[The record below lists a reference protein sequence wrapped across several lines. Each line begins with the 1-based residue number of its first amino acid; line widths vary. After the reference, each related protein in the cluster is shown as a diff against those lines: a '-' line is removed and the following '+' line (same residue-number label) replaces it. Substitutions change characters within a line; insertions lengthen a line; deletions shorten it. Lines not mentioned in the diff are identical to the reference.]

1 MRGLQSFRWPV
12 KLAMLVI
19 ALLAV
24 IAIGSGWWLPWI
36 QRRLTF
42 SSGCYRR
49 AQRTGSAPIISAGIF
64 SHACWPPPAFRWGR

>member
-24 IAIGSGWWLPWI
+24 IAIG
-36 QRRLTF
+36 
-42 SSGCYRR
+42 SGCYRR